1 MCSSTGGRQRVI
13 PPTLTVLGNSVQF
26 PAFISVH
33 FSFLLP
39 YSSVQFSDSSLYNI
53 LHHPAELFPCIRL
66 LVYGG
71 CNWLGEHKQ
80 DTGHLYHSASACVTL
95 DQLLLSVSMK
105 KSETDHKQNT
115 EHLSAPACAI
125 PGSIA
130 FESDSFKCGVCEKR
144 FNAEERLVEHIVTGN
159 LRRVQQYFS
168 ISVAF

>member
-1 MCSSTGGRQRVI
+1 MWSEGYCDGWSESVSRARGRDVFLHGGPAESDSSNTYSSRQFC
-13 PPTLTVLGNSVQF
+13 TVPGIHLRTF
-26 PAFISVH
+26 P
-33 FSFLLP
+33 P

-115 EHLSAPACAI
+115 EHL
-125 PGSIA
+125 
-130 FESDSFKCGVCEKR
+130 
-144 FNAEERLVEHIVTGN
+144 
-159 LRRVQQYFS
+159 
-168 ISVAF
+168 